1 MKRALEWLEAERNE
15 LRRLAACLILTRM
28 ADNAPTVFNV
38 HVPGFINTIWFGLRD
53 TKMTI
58 RERACGALRACLIV
72 VEKRETRY
80 RVQWYYKLFEETVK
94 GLGKGASVESVHGSL
109 MAVGELLGH
118 SGEFMLARYKEVSA
132 HACMRDASQ
141 PGRMGLPLGCWSWWA
156 KVLSG
161 VTAPLF
167 SRPSP
172 EQRRRDVARHEP
184 PDDFLMVGSRR
195 VRRVSVAS

>member
-1 MKRALEWLEAERNE
+1 
-15 LRRLAACLILTRM
+15 
-28 ADNAPTVFNV
+28 VFNV

-132 HACMRDASQ
+132 HVCMA
-141 PGRMGLPLGCWSWWA
+141 GCVAAWTNGVPLGLLVVVGQRSLRSDRPPFFPTEPRA
-156 KVLSG
+156 TKTGRHKARAVRRLSDG
-161 VTAPLF
+161 RRKP
-167 SRPSP
+167 RPS
-172 EQRRRDVARHEP
+172 HECSELSYQA
-184 PDDFLMVGSRR
+184 FVHTSSLSR
-195 VRRVSVAS
+195 